1 MSRQLALRMSPVVA
15 FYRVD
20 LAEAVELL
28 IRWRHPLHLPTEEH
42 PGGRPYSRPFG
53 SMAFVMEDRGRVAA
67 AVILASTVNT
77 SVCKDRGLH
86 RYNTVDLARIARSP
100 DRRDEQCLRAVL
112 RITRL
117 YLVPLW
123 LGTYAGWDARSAE
136 KSGGQPRIEAVSSTS
151 LPGTPGNLYRFDGW
165 TKLRTSKGP
174 MGGPRQKP
182 SAANE
187 IADGARGLWIHHY
200 PEPITTTTKEIAN
213 VG

>member
-1 MSRQLALRMSPVVA
+1 MSRQLALRLSPVVA
-15 FYRVD
+15 FYQVD
-20 LAEAVELL
+20 VAEVVELL
-28 IRWRHPLHLPTEEH
+28 IRWRHPLHLPDDEH

-53 SMAFVMEDRGRVAA
+53 SLAFVMEDRGRVAA
-67 AVILASTVNT
+67 AVILASTPNT
-77 SVCKDRGLH
+77 SVCKAWGLH
-86 RYNTVDLARIARSP
+86 RYNTVDLARIVRSP

-112 RITRL
+112 RIARL

-136 KSGGQPRIEAVSSTS
+136 LCGQPQIEALSSTS

-174 MGGPRQKP
+174 MGGGRQKP
-182 SAANE
+182 SAANA
-187 IADGARGLWIHHY
+187 IADGARGLWIHRY
-200 PEPITTTTKEIAN
+200 PEPLTATTKEIAH